1 MLGPGVYAR
10 PGVPHPLAIDLGTA
24 NVRIWTPAAGSVID
38 EPTVVAYDSAGV
50 ARAVGQA
57 ALTLA
62 RSGGVRLVRPIQ
74 DGVID
79 DFRACVHLLQALIT
93 ASARPAGDVSPVLV
107 GVPATATL
115 WQQDLLTA
123 AVGRVTGGR
132 VVAVEEPLAAALSC
146 RSSLDTSNDVVAVDL
161 GQGRTEVVRIT
172 GGTVTAAERVGPGNL
187 LDQVPAIAATVRQ
200 LTCESARLGH
210 RRLLLLTGGGAAGP
224 NVASRLAALT
234 GRIVTMPVDSRLAT
248 IRGLRL
254 LMTA

>member
-10 PGVPHPLAIDLGTA
+10 TGVPHPLAIDLGTA

-62 RSGGVRLVRPIQ
+62 SSGGVRLVRPVQ

-79 DFRACVHLLQALIT
+79 DFRACVHLLQALIM

-115 WQQDLLTA
+115 WQQDLLIA
-123 AVGRVTGGR
+123 AVGRAEMVKGDWLKPGACVIDVGINRIERDGKGKLVGDCDFASCEKVAGSITPVPGG
-132 VVAVEEPLAAALSC
+132 
-146 RSSLDTSNDVVAVDL
+146 
-161 GQGRTEVVRIT
+161 
-172 GGTVTAAERVGPGNL
+172 VGPMTIACL
-187 LDQVPAIAATVRQ
+187 LYNTVKAA
-200 LTCESARLGH
+200 C
-210 RRLLLLTGGGAAGP
+210 AAKGIKQP
-224 NVASRLAALT
+224 D
-234 GRIVTMPVDSRLAT
+234 M
-248 IRGLRL
+248 
-254 LMTA
+254 